1 METRAHYI
9 AVGGFVLTV
18 IAIAFAAV
26 LWIGRT
32 EFSTQYA
39 KYDIYFSG
47 TVSGLSVGS
56 PVLYNGIRVGQVT
69 DIRIDPENVEQIRVQ
84 AEIEGKV
91 IIKSDAVAGLETNL
105 LSGVSTIQ
113 ITGGTQNAPVLV
125 AEAGHPY
132 PVIQSRRSR
141 LDRLYARAP
150 RLLERLIELTENA
163 NQVLDEKNRKA
174 FAEMLDNLKITSAA
188 LAEGSKDIPP
198 ITQDTRELIGTAK
211 VAVGDVK
218 SAIDTA
224 KSALNTADKFIQEVE
239 QSYVAKDGLKD
250 QLSTTLGDF
259 DKLARG
265 LGDTNQR
272 LQATLQDVRPGV
284 REFSSR
290 TVNQVTELMIE
301 TRQLVQG
308 LSRLAAQ
315 IERDPTRVLFGDRRE
330 GYRPR

>member
-174 FAEMLDNLKITSAA
+174 FAEMLDNLKITDCTVYGVLTEYCVKHAA
-188 LAEGSKDIPP
+188 M
-198 ITQDTRELIGTAK
+198 
-211 VAVGDVK
+211 
-218 SAIDTA
+218 
-224 KSALNTADKFIQEVE
+224 
-239 QSYVAKDGLKD
+239 GL
-250 QLSTTLGDF
+250 
-259 DKLARG
+259 LARG
-265 LGDTNQR
+265 RKVRLLTDAIHHLSPSDADEMVRAFRDAGGTCESGYLGN
-272 LQATLQDVRPGV
+272 A
-284 REFSSR
+284 
-290 TVNQVTELMIE
+290 
-301 TRQLVQG
+301 
-308 LSRLAAQ
+308 
-315 IERDPTRVLFGDRRE
+315 
-330 GYRPR
+330 